1 MKWWALEI
9 LWLAAYAFRELGGR
23 LAADAQAGTV
33 ERELERDPNLLLGR
47 DALAHAATIIEKRE
61 SLTWPDSAPHPQDNT
76 VAANRATKAFLAAL
90 GWIQQHE
97 AKHIIIDREPLAGDD
112 LAEERA
118 CDAYATEWLLD
129 GRRASSDLKEGT
141 TVALFFLVLREAIM
155 GEGPS
160 THPSASERVESS
172 RITPRHA
179 GWLAMMIDL
188 LLQSGGHQTPAT
200 ARSMHKP
207 LELLAAELGA
217 LKAALKAA
225 LKPAS
230 SKADNPKAGE

>member
-33 ERELERDPNLLLGR
+33 ERELERDPDLLLGR
-47 DALAHAATIIEKRE
+47 EALAHAAAIIEYRE
-61 SLTWPDSAPHPQDNT
+61 SLTWPESSPHPRDST
-76 VAANRATKAFLAAL
+76 VAAKEATKAFLAAL

-112 LAEERA
+112 VAEERA
-118 CDAYATEWLLD
+118 CDAHATGWLLD
-129 GRRASSDLKEGT
+129 GRRDSSELRQGT
-141 TVALFFLVLREAIM
+141 TVALFFLVLREAIS

-172 RITPRHA
+172 RITQRHA
-179 GWLAMMIDL
+179 GWLAMMIEV
-188 LLQSGGHQTPAT
+188 LLQSGGHPTPGT
-200 ARSMHKP
+200 ARNIHGP

-217 LKAALKAA
+217 LKEA
-225 LKPAS
+225 LKPAN
-230 SKADNPKAGE
+230 SKGDNLEAGE